1 MAANLWPDLLV
12 SEGGRVMAPLKQA
25 PLIGLLVGATAWA
38 ISTQLSYSLVARNCD
53 LAADLVPIIAAICLA
68 VAVVGG
74 ALLLPASSALEG
86 PTVQVGGG
94 DARPRRFFAAIS
106 ALAALIFALA
116 ILLQGVASLIVSG
129 CQR

>member
-1 MAANLWPDLLV
+1 
-12 SEGGRVMAPLKQA
+12 MAPLRQA
-25 PLIGLLVGATAWA
+25 PLIGLLVGAAAWA
-38 ISTQLSYSLVARNCD
+38 ISTQLSYSIVSISCD
-53 LAADLVPIIAAICLA
+53 SAAGLVPLIATISLT

-74 ALLLPASSALEG
+74 ALSLPASSAFEG

-94 DARPRRFFAAIS
+94 DARPRRFFAVIS

-116 ILLQGVASLIVSG
+116 ILLQGVASVIVSG

>member
-1 MAANLWPDLLV
+1 M
-12 SEGGRVMAPLKQA
+12 MAPLKQA

-53 LAADLVPIIAAICLA
+53 LAAGVVPIIAAICLA

-74 ALLLPASSALEG
+74 ALSLPASSALEG

-94 DARPRRFFAAIS
+94 DARPRQFFAAIS

>member
-1 MAANLWPDLLV
+1 MAANLWPHLLV
-12 SEGGRVMAPLKQA
+12 SQVGRVMAPLKQA
-25 PLIGLLVGATAWA
+25 PLIGLLVGAAAWA
-38 ISTQLSYSLVARNCD
+38 ISTQLSYSLVSISCD
-53 LAADLVPIIAAICLA
+53 SAAGLVPLIATISLTVAI
-68 VAVVGG
+68 VGG
-74 ALLLPASSALEG
+74 ALSLPASSPLEG

-94 DARPRRFFAAIS
+94 DARPRRFFAVIS

>member
-1 MAANLWPDLLV
+1 LAANLWPHLLV
-12 SEGGRVMAPLKQA
+12 SQVGRVMAPLKQA
-25 PLIGLLVGATAWA
+25 PLIGLLVGAAAWA
-38 ISTQLSYSLVARNCD
+38 ISTQLSYSLVSISCD
-53 LAADLVPIIAAICLA
+53 SAAGLVPLIATISLTVAI
-68 VAVVGG
+68 VGG
-74 ALLLPASSALEG
+74 ALSLPASSALEG

-94 DARPRRFFAAIS
+94 DARPRRFFAVVS

>member
-1 MAANLWPDLLV
+1 
-12 SEGGRVMAPLKQA
+12 MAPLKQA
-25 PLIGLLVGATAWA
+25 PLIGLLVGAAAWA
-38 ISTQLSYSLVARNCD
+38 ISTQLSYSLVSISCD
-53 LAADLVPIIAAICLA
+53 SAAGLVPLIATISLTVAI
-68 VAVVGG
+68 VGG
-74 ALLLPASSALEG
+74 ALSLPASSALEG

-94 DARPRRFFAAIS
+94 DARPRRFFAVIS

>member
-1 MAANLWPDLLV
+1 LAANLRPHLLV
-12 SEGGRVMAPLKQA
+12 SQVGRVMAPLKQA
-25 PLIGLLVGATAWA
+25 PLIGLLVGAAAWA
-38 ISTQLSYSLVARNCD
+38 ISTQLSYSLVSISCD
-53 LAADLVPIIAAICLA
+53 SAAGLVPLIATISLTVAI
-68 VAVVGG
+68 VGG
-74 ALLLPASSALEG
+74 ALSQPASSALEG

-94 DARPRRFFAAIS
+94 DARPRRFFAVIS

>member
-1 MAANLWPDLLV
+1 LAANLWPHLLV
-12 SEGGRVMAPLKQA
+12 SQVGRVMAPLKQA
-25 PLIGLLVGATAWA
+25 PLIGLLVGAAAWA
-38 ISTQLSYSLVARNCD
+38 ISTQLSYSLVSISCD
-53 LAADLVPIIAAICLA
+53 SAAGLVPLIATISLTVAI
-68 VAVVGG
+68 VGG
-74 ALLLPASSALEG
+74 ALSLPASSALEG

-94 DARPRRFFAAIS
+94 DARPRRFFAVIS

>member
-53 LAADLVPIIAAICLA
+53 LAAGVVPIIAAICLA

-74 ALLLPASSALEG
+74 ALSLPASSALEG

-94 DARPRRFFAAIS
+94 DARPRQFFAAIS